1 MNFSITMVS
10 SNMLVTE
17 CYKKHSFDVSALKIL
32 PFHFHA
38 RKKKQTNK
46 QTNKLQ
52 QQYIYYNITIFYCIK
67 TNFKQTVNKGLELV
81 S

>member
-1 MNFSITMVS
+1 MVS

-17 CYKKHSFDVSALKIL
+17 CYKKHNFDVSALKVL

-38 RKKKQTNK
+38 KN
-46 QTNKLQ
+46 NKLQ
-52 QQYIYYNITIFYCIK
+52 RQCIYYNVTIFYCIK
-67 TNFKQTVNKGLELV
+67 TNFKQTVNKEPELV